1 MLVLWTERFYFSRLC
16 HCHSSL
22 TLKHCECQQRGVTAI
37 QVAAS
42 LGYDQILNLL
52 IIAGA
57 DVNDAVDEVVVIYGV
72 NCLF

>member
-1 MLVLWTERFYFSRLC
+1 MIVSLSQL
-16 HCHSSL
+16 L
-22 TLKHCECQQRGVTAI
+22 TLKHCEYQQRGVTAI

-42 LGYDQILNLL
+42 LGYDLIVNLL
-52 IIAGA
+52 INAGA